1 MKSHLIALGEWSEER
16 EATLAKQCEEQVS
29 AAWREA
35 MTYGT
40 LTDGPQ
46 LDPDTMFD
54 DIFKELTPHLAKQR
68 QKLAAER
75 AEQKSKAEKKD
86 Q

>member
-1 MKSHLIALGEWSEER
+1 M
-16 EATLAKQCEEQVS
+16 KQCEEQVS
-29 AAWREA
+29 TAWREA

-54 DIFKELTPHLAKQR
+54 DIFKDLTPRLAKQK
-68 QKLAAER
+68 QQLAAER
-75 AEQKSKAEKKD
+75 AQQKNKAEKKD
-86 Q
+86 K